1 MCWSG
6 IEDSCVPLHSV
17 LTSAHFYRVL
27 LGLTRPY
34 PPPPYTPPTPL
45 AIHKSDNEGHRYHS
59 SPTQRMALA
68 NFVEIL
74 CIWTALSISLPT
86 GVWLSRRGA
95 FAAIAPAVHGAVH
108 GSATT
113 TRKKHTSAATRPFPL
128 LFSLSLS
135 RSGATCGH
143 LSHWSWFI
151 RRENPATALFCLCEP
166 RPESWFLLKTIRLL
180 VRKRGFVSSFHWIFC
195 VMKYPCRWGILCH
208 YECVEDLLY
217 CIASF

>member
-1 MCWSG
+1 M
-6 IEDSCVPLHSV
+6 
-17 LTSAHFYRVL
+17 
-27 LGLTRPY
+27 GLTPPS

-113 TRKKHTSAATRPFPL
+113 TRKKTYIGSDTPISSFIL
-128 LFSLSLS
+128 SLSLALAPHAAIYLIG
-135 RSGATCGH
+135 RDLYVVKTPPP
-143 LSHWSWFI
+143 LSSAYV
-151 RRENPATALFCLCEP
+151 NLGPSL
-166 RPESWFLLKTIRLL
+166 
-180 VRKRGFVSSFHWIFC
+180 GFF
-195 VMKYPCRWGILCH
+195 
-208 YECVEDLLY
+208 
-217 CIASF
+217 